1 LLKKTM
7 YNIVKHL
14 IKVNIDVRINDSM
27 MITKYGNKVI
37 VQKFLI
43 ADKVEY
49 GINDLD
55 NNDVLKL
62 MDNYASLIER
72 LPPGIEILILKKE
85 KDLTKLSKKISN
97 EMMNLRA
104 KLDVVEEPHIRT
116 RLLSRLKVLEELYR
130 MIITSNNVTR
140 LQIIFKLRSESNDI
154 ASAIMKVKQY
164 EELVSSVF
172 NNYFRIKL
180 RSLNSSEIREL
191 LAYHLGLLSEFNKN
205 SIILEHSRLKT
216 LTPMRLH
223 SPAQP
228 TSDNIVLI
236 GHDIDTELPFGLNV
250 YGLFKHM
257 IILGP
262 TGKGKTTLLATI
274 IENILSMLNLRIFA
288 FDFKGDLARYVDN
301 NIIDIV
307 SPNIYPINIL
317 VKPPWLKLI
326 DWGIIVKDVL
336 ENIVGLGTR
345 SIADILRL
353 ISKEKVIQ
361 KPEDILTDP
370 SLSKLSPV
378 IDLLINDPDY
388 DKLDKLL
395 NRGNFLFNMSTY
407 GTMYQNAYAGL
418 MLGICSNLLLQ
429 YMDEQGA
436 TDETGSTGSLI
447 GSVIII
453 DEAWRISNLYSV
465 KRLVKEGRSRKV
477 SVIMATQNPTDVPRE
492 LYENIQTIVVFGSP
506 NKDYQEQVH
515 EILGVPR
522 KILRRLS
529 YLSIG
534 EALIVDADTRK
545 PIIVKIKPP
554 QGIKNRMVQA

>member
-1 LLKKTM
+1 MLKKTM
-7 YNIVKHL
+7 YDIVRNL
-14 IKVNIDVRINDSM
+14 IKINIDVRINDSM
-27 MITKYGNKVI
+27 MITKHGNKVI

-55 NNDVLKL
+55 NSDILKI

-72 LPPGIEILILKKE
+72 LPPGIEILIMKRE
-85 KDLTKLSKKISN
+85 KDLVKLSRKISN
-97 EMMNLRA
+97 EMMNIRA

-116 RLLSRLKVLEELYR
+116 RLLSRLKVLEELYK
-130 MIITSNNVTR
+130 MIITSNNVTK
-140 LQIIFKLRSESNDI
+140 LQIVFKIRSESKDVS
-154 ASAIMKVKQY
+154 SAIMKVKQY
-164 EELVSSVF
+164 EELVLSIF

-180 RSLNSSEIREL
+180 RPLSSSEIKEL
-191 LAYHLGLLSEFNKN
+191 LAYNLGLVSEFNKS

-216 LTPMRLH
+216 LAPIRLH

-228 TSDNIVLI
+228 ATDNLVLI
-236 GHDIDTELPFGLNV
+236 GYDIDTELPFGLNV
-250 YGLFKHM
+250 YGLFKHV

-274 IENILSMLNLRIFA
+274 IESMLSMLNLRIFA

-301 NIIDIV
+301 DIIDV
-307 SPNIYPINIL
+307 VNPSIYPINIL
-317 VKPPWLKLI
+317 VRPPWLKLI

-336 ENIVGLGTR
+336 ENIVGLSTKN
-345 SIADILRL
+345 IADILKI
-353 ISKEKVIQ
+353 ISRERVVRR
-361 KPEDILTDP
+361 PEDILTDP
-370 SLSKLSPV
+370 NLSRLSPV

-395 NRGNFLFNMSTY
+395 NKGNVLFNISTH

-418 MLGICSNLLLQ
+418 ILGICSNLLLQ
-429 YMDEQGA
+429 Y
-436 TDETGSTGSLI
+436 I
-447 GSVIII
+447 GENEPLEKRDDKNSHMGNVIII
-453 DEAWRISNLYSV
+453 DEAWRVSNLYSI

-529 YLSIG
+529 YLSVG
-534 EALIVDADTRK
+534 EALVVDAETRR

-554 QGIKNRMVQA
+554 RGIRSKMI